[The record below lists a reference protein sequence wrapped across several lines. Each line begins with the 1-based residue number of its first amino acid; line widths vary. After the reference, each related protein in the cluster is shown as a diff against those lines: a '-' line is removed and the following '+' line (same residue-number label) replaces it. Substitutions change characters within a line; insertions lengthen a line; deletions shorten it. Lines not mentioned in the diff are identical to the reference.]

1 MSKVALSGNASGTG
15 TFTIASPNS
24 NTDRTLNLPDA
35 SGTVVTTGST
45 AAVTQA
51 MLASGVAGNGP
62 AFSAYAT
69 VNQSFSSNTFTK
81 VTFPS
86 EEFDTNSCYDTALYR
101 FTPTVAGYYEVAVSL
116 SMSSLVTLLN
126 AVVFKNGTAV
136 KGASTVS
143 SPNSVGLTTQAN
155 ALVYLNGST
164 DYIEAYIYATGTSP
178 ILSAGS
184 VYSFFQAFLARS
196 AT

>member
-1 MSKVALSGNASGTG
+1 MSKVALSGNALGTG

-24 NTDRTLNLPDA
+24 NTDQTLSLPDA

>member
-1 MSKVALSGNASGTG
+1 MSKISLSGSALGTG

-24 NTDRTLNLPDA
+24 NTDRTLSLPDA
-35 SGTVVTTGST
+35 SGTILTTAT
-45 AAVTQA
+45 P
-51 MLASGVAGNGP
+51 GVPVNGP
-62 AFSAYAT
+62 AFSAYGT